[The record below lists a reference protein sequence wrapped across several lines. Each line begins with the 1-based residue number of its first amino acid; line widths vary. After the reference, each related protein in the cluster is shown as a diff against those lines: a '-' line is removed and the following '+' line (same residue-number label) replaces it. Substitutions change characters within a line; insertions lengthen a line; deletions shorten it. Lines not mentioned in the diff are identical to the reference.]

1 MAFDGTLGFL
11 ERWNHRRPLGQ
22 HPPEM
27 SAYCQ
32 RTTCLGSISKM
43 SSTSEVGRYRTGS
56 ANLLGNL
63 VGAVGEIERS
73 LDVDVEG
80 DEASARAVLQGDP
93 TGAFRITCAV
103 LLRKAKIHMVAMLR
117 ANENNTVHSLAVQ
130 MRPVLECAGQVL
142 LVFHN
147 LMIEQDV
154 SRVLSYMNEDY
165 RDTMIRLTKSEESHK
180 QLLSDI
186 AELNAVSKMKAG
198 KGGSLRQ
205 SEKVA
210 ALEGGKSWYDYLS
223 ERFCHG
229 KANWRGYS
237 WQGGVSSMKT
247 VQDEYTFAGLMD
259 YLVNQVAVMNAYAAL
274 FSVAGDMAHGRVEAA
289 LTQLQEVRTTTK
301 TLRNAAGLA
310 FGNPYDQRQE

>member
-1 MAFDGTLGFL
+1 MATLL
-11 ERWNHRRPLGQ
+11 ARLARD
-22 HPPEM
+22 
-27 SAYCQ
+27 
-32 RTTCLGSISKM
+32 
-43 SSTSEVGRYRTGS
+43 
-56 ANLLGNL
+56 
-63 VGAVGEIERS
+63 VGEIERC
-73 LDVDVEG
+73 LEVDVEG
-80 DEASARAVLQGDP
+80 DDASARAVLQGAP
-93 TGAFRITCAV
+93 TGVFRITCAV
-103 LLRKAKIHMVAMLR
+103 LLRKAKIHMVAMFR
-117 ANENNTVHSLAVQ
+117 ANENNNVHSLAVQ

-142 LVFHN
+142 LVFHS

-165 RDTMIRLTKSEESHK
+165 RDTMIRLTKSEQSHK
-180 QLLSDI
+180 QLLADI
-186 AELNAVSKMKAG
+186 SEFNAVSGVKAG

-210 ALEGGKSWYDYLS
+210 ALEGGRSWYNYLS

-229 KANWRGYS
+229 KADWRGYS

-274 FSVAGDMAHGRVEAA
+274 FSVAGDMEGGRVEAA

-301 TLRNAAGLA
+301 TLRDAAGLA
-310 FGNPYDQRQE
+310 FGNPTDERQE